1 MTAAQTIAGEQVA
14 APERDTGVHSWPAR
28 VAHGVEDG
36 VLAVLLVAIFLVT
49 LTEVAARFVF
59 HAPLSW
65 SIEADTTLMIWLA
78 FVGLA
83 VGIRDKAHVSFELLE
98 DRFRG
103 VLLTSLQLL
112 QAVIMGFL
120 LLVLGYGG
128 IGLVQLGLG
137 QVMPSGIP
145 QWLAFGAVP
154 VGCGLGLLHLAAG
167 VVQILRTAVSR
178 TAGDGPEV
186 A

>member
-1 MTAAQTIAGEQVA
+1 MTAAQTIGGEQLA
-14 APERDTGVHSWPAR
+14 ATGKDRRVHSLPVR
-28 VAHGVEDG
+28 VVHGVEDG
-36 VLAVLLVAIFLVT
+36 VLAVLLVAIFLIT

-65 SIEADTTLMIWLA
+65 SIEADTTVMIWLA

-98 DRFRG
+98 DRFHG
-103 VLLTSLQLL
+103 VLLTLLRLL

-154 VGCGLGLLHLAAG
+154 VGCGLGLVHLVAD
-167 VVQILRTAVSR
+167 VVQTLRTAASR
-178 TAGDGPEV
+178 TAGDEPEV

>member
-1 MTAAQTIAGEQVA
+1 MTAAQTIGGEQLA
-14 APERDTGVHSWPAR
+14 APDRDRRAHSLPVR
-28 VAHGVEDG
+28 LAHGIEDG

-49 LTEVAARFVF
+49 LTEVAARFIF

-103 VLLTSLQLL
+103 VLLTLLKLL

-154 VGCGLGLLHLAAG
+154 VGCGLGLLHLVAD
-167 VVQILRTAVSR
+167 VVQTLRAAVPG